1 MPTQEKDQTVREAVL
16 QTQYTAKYIR
26 DLLYADRIPGAHK
39 VGREW
44 RIPANAIEQLR
55 KRKQA

>member
-1 MPTQEKDQTVREAVL
+1 MATQEKSHTVRETVL

-26 DLLYADRIPGAHK
+26 DLLYADRIPGARK

-44 RIPANAIEQLR
+44 RIPAGAIEELR

>member
-1 MPTQEKDQTVREAVL
+1 MTTQEKSYGVREAVL

-39 VGREW
+39 VGGQW
-44 RIPANAIEQLR
+44 RIPADAVDDLR